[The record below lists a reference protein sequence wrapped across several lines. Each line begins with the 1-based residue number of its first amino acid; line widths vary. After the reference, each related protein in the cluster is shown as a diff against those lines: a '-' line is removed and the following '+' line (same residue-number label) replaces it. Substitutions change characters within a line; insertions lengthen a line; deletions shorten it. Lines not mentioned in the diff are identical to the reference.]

1 MEKEIIRLDKLS
13 ENTEKILGIKGGAF
27 KSQSFDFLFQVI
39 FATLYNIEKNRA
51 ESIKKFKDE
60 VLSKRDNP
68 KEYYKALIKFAQQ

>member
-1 MEKEIIRLDKLS
+1 MEKEIICLNKLS
-13 ENTEKILGIKGGAF
+13 ENTEKFLGIKGDAF
-27 KSQSFDFLFQVI
+27 KNRAFDFLFQVI

-68 KEYYKALIKFAQQ
+68 MEYYKALIIFANL